1 MEPQHPTTGD
11 NQTNT
16 QAVYNQPVPPAG
28 PPQAG
33 PAQPPQAPQ
42 KKHTGLIIGIIV
54 AVVVLLVGGIIGT
67 VVAFRSIQDK
77 ATQLVKETAK
87 TTEES
92 ESSVQVAANCVTPSD
107 LTAGFDYYPDTGIDS
122 FNGTNYLIGDNVFFL
137 PDSTT
142 YEFPDQDVERFDTL
156 AQFYKNNSKKQ
167 FIFELSGSTHE
178 DSTSDAGAVLAAQR
192 VEKVKQEL
200 VSRGVPADRF
210 ITAAARTDA
219 DSEASR
225 NVGLVLMKSGS
236 CAMVE

>member
-1 MEPQHPTTGD
+1 MEPQHPTTDD
-11 NQTNT
+11 NQTDM
-16 QAVYNQPVPPAG
+16 QPVPPAG

-33 PAQPPQAPQ
+33 PTQPQQAPR
-42 KKHTGLIIGIIV
+42 KKHTGLIIGIVI
-54 AVVVLLVGGIIGT
+54 AVVVLLAGGIIGT
-67 VVAFRSIQDK
+67 VVALRGIQDK

-107 LTAGFDYYPDTGIDS
+107 LTAGFDYYPDMGIDS
-122 FNGTNYLIGDNVFFL
+122 FNGTNYLIGNNVFFL

-142 YEFPDQDVERFDTL
+142 YEYPDQDVERFDTL

>member
-1 MEPQHPTTGD
+1 MEPQHPTTDD
-11 NQTNT
+11 NQTDT
-16 QAVYNQPVPPAG
+16 QPVPPAG

-33 PAQPPQAPQ
+33 PTQPPQAPR
-42 KKHTGLIIGIIV
+42 KKHTGLIIGIVI
-54 AVVVLLVGGIIGT
+54 AVVVLLAGGIIGT
-67 VVAFRSIQDK
+67 VVALRGIQDK

-107 LTAGFDYYPDTGIDS
+107 LTAGFDYYPDMGIDS
-122 FNGTNYLIGDNVFFL
+122 FNGTNYLIGNNVFFL

>member
-1 MEPQHPTTGD
+1 MEPQHPTTDD
-11 NQTNT
+11 NQTDT
-16 QAVYNQPVPPAG
+16 QPVPPAG

-33 PAQPPQAPQ
+33 PTQPPQAPR
-42 KKHTGLIIGIIV
+42 KKHTGLIIGIVI
-54 AVVVLLVGGIIGT
+54 AVVVLLAGGIIGT
-67 VVAFRSIQDK
+67 VVALRGIQDK

-107 LTAGFDYYPDTGIDS
+107 LTAGFDYYPDMSIDS

-225 NVGLVLMKSGS
+225 NVGLVLMNSGS